1 MRRAPSSVRMGVI
14 LGFAGILVA
23 GSIGVASQ
31 AADATQRSKTATV
44 TVLHAIPAGVGSV
57 DVYADRRKVA
67 ASLSPGQL
75 RTTQIPAGEYDISIV
90 PAGDAPSSPSR
101 LLEMTDARIP
111 AGADVTIAAHLDSR
125 GKPDITAFTNKTRT
139 VGMGMGR
146 LTVRNIADA
155 PKLDV
160 RARGSVMFD
169 GIASGREADTGLM
182 AGNYD
187 LRVSESGERS
197 PVMARTTGR
206 IRNEAG
212 RSDMGNNVILY
223 LWGDATMGRLRTTIQ
238 EVQLD
243 LN

>member
-1 MRRAPSSVRMGVI
+1 
-14 LGFAGILVA
+14 
-23 GSIGVASQ
+23 
-31 AADATQRSKTATV
+31 
-44 TVLHAIPAGVGSV
+44 
-57 DVYADRRKVA
+57 
-67 ASLSPGQL
+67 
-75 RTTQIPAGEYDISIV
+75 
-90 PAGDAPSSPSR
+90 
-101 LLEMTDARIP
+101 
-111 AGADVTIAAHLDSR
+111 
-125 GKPDITAFTNKTRT
+125 
-139 VGMGMGR
+139 
-146 LTVRNIADA
+146 
-155 PKLDV
+155 LDV

-212 RSDMGNNVILY
+212 RSDMGNNVIVY